1 MSSTQSLPT
10 VVGVLKDKAK
20 NHKQAENTQ
29 FHVSVARHNIDEVN
43 SELDDLVDSLE
54 DLRYYKTV
62 LEDAFN
68 GTAPTMV
75 SSAVQAAEK
84 TVETTQAD
92 LLKNVQSGE
101 VGDGEIDL
109 ASNDDSRNPE
119 IKLTS
124 EINKQI
130 EQIQSVKRQVDNVI
144 ETVKSRLESKRDEWS
159 EKVGAAEELQ
169 KILGS
174 QNEDFSRTLNHMYQ
188 LLTHDLMD
196 PSGTGVQFV
205 SEWTNAVGN
214 WEEHQSLQSF
224 DDFQRRH
231 DLSDS
236 TVTDVKTLSR
246 SKQLTLAD
254 VSVASLEEMK
264 RVDEL
269 ESAVELS
276 L

>member
-1 MSSTQSLPT
+1 
-10 VVGVLKDKAK
+10 VLEDKTK
-20 NHKQAENTQ
+20 NHKQAKNTQ

-43 SELDDLVDSLE
+43 SELDDIVESLE
-54 DLRYYKTV
+54 HLRYYKTV
-62 LEDAFN
+62 LEDAFD

-75 SSAVQAAEK
+75 NSAIQAAEK
-84 TVETTQAD
+84 VVETTQAD
-92 LLKNVQSGE
+92 LLENVQSGE

-109 ASNDDSRNPE
+109 ASNDDTRNPE
-119 IKLTS
+119 VQLTS

-130 EQIQSVKRQVDNVI
+130 EQIQSVKRQVDNVTGTI
-144 ETVKSRLESKRDEWS
+144 KRQLESKRDEWS

-174 QNEDFSRTLNHMYQ
+174 QNEDFSRTLSHMYQ
-188 LLTHDLMD
+188 LLTNDLMNS
-196 PSGTGVQFV
+196 SGTGVRFV
-205 SEWTNAVGN
+205 SKWTAAVGN
-214 WEEHQSLQSF
+214 WVEHQSLQSF

-236 TVTDVKTLSR
+236 TVTDVKALSR

-254 VSVASLEEMK
+254 VSIASLEEMK
-264 RVDEL
+264 RVDEM